1 MAKYNLYAIKDTVVG
16 ELMNPLP
23 MHNDEEAKRT
33 FKEAVNSNNPQSSIC
48 KNFKDMQM
56 ICLGTFDSLTGQIVS
71 DVRFIANGVDVKEAL
86 FSMDIKPDAKE
97 AYDPSN
103 TNSIN

>member
-1 MAKYNLYAIKDTVVG
+1 MSNYNLYAIKDTVVG

-56 ICLGTFDSLTGQIVS
+56 ICLGTYDSLTGQIVS

-86 FSMDIKPDAKE
+86 FSLDIKPDAKE
-97 AYDPSN
+97 AYDPS
-103 TNSIN
+103 TNPIN

>member
-103 TNSIN
+103 TNSTN